1 MPSTWDVPENLGDG
15 WDDVG
20 AGGGGGGGLAVSGPR
35 DGEDSEDSEEEIML
49 AAPPPLPG
57 AVKAAK
63 AKPTQKMKLT
73 DYGSAPAPA
82 PVQPAAAKKPAWQS
96 KSVSEAKG
104 ASLVSAPAGAAAFP
118 QMGEQAGSSLA
129 GNDLMAAINPVKP
142 PVGFGAPTPHTATHS
157 PRPSRR
163 HAPTAP
169 RPTTTIAIDHH
180 LNPPTS
186 PPPLLRSRSE
196 RRTRAGPPCKRQR
209 VRARRRSR
217 TSSAC

>member
-1 MPSTWDVPENLGDG
+1 MPSSWDVPENLGDG

-20 AGGGGGGGLAVSGPR
+20 AGGDGGGGGGGGGGGLAVSGPR

-57 AVKAAK
+57 AAKAAK

-142 PVGFGAPTPHTATHS
+142 PVSFGPLTSHTTTHG
-157 PRPSRR
+157 
-163 HAPTAP
+163 P
-169 RPTTTIAIDHH
+169 RPTPLDDNGGHI
-180 LNPPTS
+180 PTFKLAAA
-186 PPPLLRSRSE
+186 PLLRSQSG
-196 RRTRAGPPCKRQR
+196 RRTHAGPPCRMQR
-209 VRARRRSR
+209 VRALRRSR
-217 TSSAC
+217 TSSAS